1 LLLSWRERSQL
12 VPLRSQTH
20 WTQAT
25 QARGDREIRDA
36 ATLLSGAAMNAAS
49 FASGSAAA
57 SQWRMTTD
65 VRPLPGLTAADVH
78 AAAERLQGQVLN
90 TPCLASRTLGD
101 IVGCEVFLKF
111 ENLQFTAS
119 FKERGALNKMAQ
131 LTPRE
136 RAHGVLAVSA
146 GNHAQGVAYH
156 AQRMGIPATIVMPR
170 FAPPVKVAR
179 TRGFGA
185 DVLLQGDTFD
195 DARAH
200 GVQLA
205 QERGL
210 TLVHPYDD
218 VAVIAG
224 QGTIGLEMLAQ
235 QPQIDTL
242 VVAVGGGGLIS
253 GVATAARSLRPDI
266 QVIGVQTERFPA
278 AWNAAHG
285 QDRASAQAT
294 IADGI
299 AVKSPSPLT
308 LELMRERVD
317 DVLLVGED
325 DIEQAILMLLEIE
338 KTVVEGAGGVGLAAL
353 LKHGARFAGRKV
365 GLILC
370 GGNIEPLTL
379 AEIIQ
384 RGMVKSGRLARLRI
398 DVRDVPGALADVATL
413 LGRLGANIDE
423 VQHQR
428 AFSSLSVERAQ
439 IEVVVQTRG
448 LAHIDEILA
457 AMLAQGYRAER
468 VG

>member
-1 LLLSWRERSQL
+1 M
-12 VPLRSQTH
+12 T
-20 WTQAT
+20 
-25 QARGDREIRDA
+25 
-36 ATLLSGAAMNAAS
+36 ATLTLADVE
-49 FASGSAAA
+49 AAA
-57 SQWRMTTD
+57 Q
-65 VRPLPGLTAADVH
+65 
-78 AAAERLQGQVLN
+78 RLRGEVVD
-90 TPCLASRTLGD
+90 TPCLASRTLSALT
-101 IVGCEVFLKF
+101 GCEVYLKF

-131 LTPRE
+131 LGQAE
-136 RAHGVLAVSA
+136 RAAGVLAVSA

-170 FAPPVKVAR
+170 FAPAVKVEN
-179 TRGFGA
+179 TRRFGA
-185 DVLLQGDTFD
+185 TVVLEGDTFD
-195 DARAH
+195 DARAY
-200 GVQLA
+200 GLA
-205 QERGL
+205 MARERGY
-210 TLVHPYDD
+210 TVVHPYDD
-218 VAVIAG
+218 FDVAAG
-224 QGTIGLEMLAQ
+224 QGTIALEMLAA

-242 VVAVGGGGLIS
+242 VVAIGGGGLIS
-253 GVATAARSLRPDI
+253 GVATAAKALRPGI
-266 QVIGVQTERFPA
+266 EVVGVQTERFPA
-278 AWNAAHG
+278 VWNAIRGEHRECG
-285 QDRASAQAT
+285 QAT

-299 AVKSPSPLT
+299 AVKTPGALT
-308 LELMRERVD
+308 LPIIRERVD

-325 DIEQAILMLLEIE
+325 DIEQAILTLLEIE

-353 LKHGARFAGRKV
+353 MKHRERFAGRKV
-365 GLILC
+365 GLVLS
-370 GGNIEPLTL
+370 GGNIEPLVL

-448 LAHIDEILA
+448 VEHIAQILA
-457 AMLAQGYRAER
+457 AMREQGYRAER

>member
-1 LLLSWRERSQL
+1 MSTPTLNLE
-12 VPLRSQTH
+12 
-20 WTQAT
+20 
-25 QARGDREIRDA
+25 DIR
-36 ATLLSGAAMNAAS
+36 
-49 FASGSAAA
+49 
-57 SQWRMTTD
+57 
-65 VRPLPGLTAADVH
+65 
-78 AAAERLQGQVLN
+78 AAAERLRGEIIA
-90 TPCLASRTLGD
+90 TPCMPSRTLSALT
-101 IVGCEVFLKF
+101 GCEVFLKF

-131 LTPRE
+131 LTPAE
-136 RAHGVLAVSA
+136 RASGVLAVSA

-156 AQRMGIPATIVMPR
+156 AQRMSIPATIVMPR
-170 FAPPVKVAR
+170 FAPAVKVER

-185 DVLLQGDTFD
+185 DVVLEGDTFD

-200 GVQLA
+200 GLQLA
-205 QERGL
+205 KERGL

-218 VAVIAG
+218 LAVMAG
-224 QGTIGLEMLAQ
+224 QGTIGLEMLTQ
-235 QPQIDTL
+235 RPEIDTL
-242 VVAVGGGGLIS
+242 VVAIGGGGLIS
-253 GVATAARSLRPDI
+253 GVATAARALRPDI
-266 QVIGVQTERFPA
+266 EVIGVQTERFPA
-278 AWNAAHG
+278 AFNAMHG
-285 QDRASAQAT
+285 AQHESAQAT

-299 AVKSPSPLT
+299 AVKSPGALT
-308 LELMRERVD
+308 LPLIRERVSE
-317 DVLLVGED
+317 VLLVSED

-353 LKHGARFAGRKV
+353 MKHPARFKGRKV

-370 GGNIEPLTL
+370 GGNIEPLVL
-379 AEIIQ
+379 AEIIE
-384 RGMVKSGRLARLRI
+384 RGMVKSGRLARLRL

-448 LAHIDEILA
+448 VAHIETILT
-457 AMLAQGYRAER
+457 AMRAQGYRAER